1 MPPIVD
7 PIVDP
12 NPFFQ
17 APSQANRYR
26 AQCQIS
32 VAGID
37 VTGNLD
43 PFLISVR
50 VYNGEPLTAEVELDD
65 RDARIPIPPLGEDLV
80 IALGWASEAM
90 YVVFRGKIQDVEHGF
105 DRKRGGRRMW
115 VHGQGMAT
123 GQQLGQPIPFVA
135 AAQQFAG
142 NGGAVAA
149 VGPSLMGT
157 MNDFWSMNG
166 ESPLEWFTRQSE
178 EQGAQRCSGGA
189 P

>member
-90 YVVFRGKIQDVEHGF
+90 YVVFRAKIQDVEHGF

-115 VHGQGMAT
+115 VHGQGMAAHGPIKSPAT
-123 GQQLGQPIPFVA
+123 DHLGMGAEPGQQLGQPIPFVA

-149 VGPSLMGT
+149 VGPSLRV
-157 MNDFWSMNG
+157 
-166 ESPLEWFTRQSE
+166 P
-178 EQGAQRCSGGA
+178 
-189 P
+189 